1 MNDVSSLDGW
11 KIAEL
16 AMGALL
22 AGFLWIFR
30 RLQSKVDASVSK
42 DDFKEALELLRKD
55 YGSMNMRNQTHLQRI
70 EDKLDG
76 VQHTGVIVTRI
87 DRHDSDIEDLRT
99 WKHQVDPFIKRR
111 VDP

>member
-1 MNDVSSLDGW
+1 MNEVSNLDGW

-22 AGFLWIFR
+22 AGFLWVFR

-55 YGSMNMRNQTHLQRI
+55 HGTMDMRNQTHLQRI
-70 EDKLDG
+70 EDKLDKA
-76 VQHTGVIVTRI
+76 QEAGVIVTRI
-87 DRHDSDIEDLRT
+87 DRHEEVIEDLRT
-99 WKHQVDPFIKRR
+99 WKHQVDPYIKRR

>member
-1 MNDVSSLDGW
+1 METLDGW

-22 AGFLWIFR
+22 AGFLWVFR

-42 DDFKEALELLRKD
+42 EEFREVLRLLRED
-55 YGSMNMRNQTHLQRI
+55 HGAMDSRNLTHLQRI
-70 EDKLDG
+70 EDKLDKA
-76 VQHTGVIVTRI
+76 QESGVIVTRI
-87 DRHDSDIEDLRT
+87 DRHEEDIEDLRT